1 MDATE
6 LDRKFDEGE
15 EDILEYFDP
24 GSETRPN
31 RPAKRV
37 NVDFPEWVVRALDEE
52 ARRLG
57 VSRQA
62 IIKTWIVERLD
73 AST

>member
-1 MDATE
+1 MNAAE
-6 LDRKFDEGE
+6 LDRKFDEGI
-15 EDILEYFDP
+15 EDVLDEFDP

-37 NVDFPEWVVRALDEE
+37 NVDFPEWVVRALDAE

-57 VSRQA
+57 LTRQA

-73 AST
+73 ATA

>member
-1 MDATE
+1 MNAAE
-6 LDRKFDEGE
+6 LDRKFDEGIE
-15 EDILEYFDP
+15 EVLGEFNP

-37 NVDFPEWVVRALDEE
+37 NVDFPEWVVRELDKE
-52 ARRLG
+52 ARRVG
-57 VSRQA
+57 VTRQA

-73 AST
+73 ASA